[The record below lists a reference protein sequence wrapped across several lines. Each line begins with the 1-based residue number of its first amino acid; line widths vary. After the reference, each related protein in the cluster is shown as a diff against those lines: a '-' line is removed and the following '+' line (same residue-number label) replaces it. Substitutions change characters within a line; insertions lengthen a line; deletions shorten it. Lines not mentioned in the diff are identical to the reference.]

1 MLGERLSFIGK
12 IGCGLCVLGST
23 VIVLN
28 APEQQTVYTMNQLAI
43 KVIDPSMW
51 FYNAAVFDIHCAV
64 FMWKTF
70 LQTPKNMEEPTSL
83 VANTL

>member
-1 MLGERLSFIGK
+1 MRLVLIFYRALLASLMLGERLSFIGK

-43 KVIDPSMW
+43 KVIDPS
-51 FYNAAVFDIHCAV
+51 
-64 FMWKTF
+64 K
-70 LQTPKNMEEPTSL
+70 
-83 VANTL
+83 